1 MSTET
6 TPVDYGELRHTL
18 GRVEGR
24 VESLAEGQRDLR
36 EEQRQSMEE
45 TRSGF
50 AEVNRRIDR
59 LFYAILAVGSAFI
72 AALLADRFISAS

>member
-36 EEQRQSMEE
+36 EDQRQSREE
-45 TRSGF
+45 TRNGF

-59 LFYAILAVGSAFI
+59 LFYAMLAIGGGLV
-72 AALLADRFISAS
+72 AAVLADRSISAS

>member
-6 TPVDYGELRHTL
+6 TSADYAELRHTI
-18 GRVEGR
+18 GRLEGR

-36 EEQRQSMEE
+36 EGQRESKEE

-59 LFYAILAVGSAFI
+59 LFYAILAIGGGLV
-72 AALLADRFISAS
+72 AAVLADRFISAG

>member
-6 TPVDYGELRHTL
+6 TSVDYGELRHTL
-18 GRVEGR
+18 GRVERR

-36 EEQRQSMEE
+36 EEQRQSRED
-45 TRSGF
+45 TRNGF

-59 LFYAILAVGSAFI
+59 LFYAILAIGGSLV
-72 AALLADRFISAS
+72 AAVLADRFISAG